1 MGSSEGTLVRMHAL
15 MREGRADEAMRHA
28 IATLDQGHGAPL
40 LELARHCATHGR
52 PRLALDLLMLVGGAR
67 ADLLPALVQE
77 EAFASLRDDP
87 RFLQLAG
94 AL

>member
-28 IATLDQGHGAPL
+28 IATLDEGHGAPL
-40 LELARHCATHGR
+40 LELARHCARHGR
-52 PRLALDLLMLVGGAR
+52 ERLALDLLTLVGSAR
-67 ADLLPALVQE
+67 PELLPDLARDD
-77 EAFASLRDDP
+77 AFAPLRDHP
-87 RFLQLAG
+87 RFLQLVG